1 MPFSALRLPET
12 RPGKKTRLTTRL
24 RQDTEMTNGTSGTNY
39 RLNFW
44 LRPDADL
51 EDIVNALKHHC
62 AEQEPEQP
70 YQPNIT
76 IIGRIGD
83 QLLSEVDKMPGVSG
97 SPHY

>member
-1 MPFSALRLPET
+1 
-12 RPGKKTRLTTRL
+12 
-24 RQDTEMTNGTSGTNY
+24 MTNGTSGTNY